1 MLVFVHISA
10 SRAQDRQYFN
20 SITLSLCRPCA
31 DSAVITATAVRG
43 KEAIHRPGFNYA
55 KAAVTL
61 LDIYAGGATLQSEL
75 ALNESDANRPGLM
88 AAIDG
93 LNDRFG
99 QGSVSQAGA
108 GLAGDRRSW
117 MMKQNF
123 TIPNY
128 TRHWADMPV
137 ARA

>member
-1 MLVFVHISA
+1 M
-10 SRAQDRQYFN
+10 
-20 SITLSLCRPCA
+20 
-31 DSAVITATAVRG
+31 
-43 KEAIHRPGFNYA
+43 EAICRPGFNYA
-55 KAAVTL
+55 KAAVAL

-93 LNDRFG
+93 LNERFG